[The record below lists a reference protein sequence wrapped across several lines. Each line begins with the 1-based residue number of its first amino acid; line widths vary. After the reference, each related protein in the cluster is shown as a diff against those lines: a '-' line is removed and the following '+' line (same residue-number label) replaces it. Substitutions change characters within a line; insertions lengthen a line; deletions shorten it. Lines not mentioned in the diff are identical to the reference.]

1 MPSSSTTAAAPREA
15 SKLARR
21 SSSAARA
28 RPATAAAASASPD
41 SSPDPPPWRDE
52 VLESHAALG
61 NVAFVLC
68 QPQGPQNVGS
78 VARVMQ
84 NFGVYNLRL
93 VDPGPFVL
101 ASALEDDVP
110 PTDAVVPDGASSRGG
125 VNSGAALGPDGLGDD
140 LPPALRPTRRT
151 TADDDE
157 SPDGETTSDRET
169 TSDGET
175 TPPSGE
181 DGASPTTPALCEEA
195 YRFACAADWLLAG
208 ASRHDSV
215 LDALADRTFVVATTA
230 RPRGGVPLVTAR
242 VAAKMLAE
250 EAKRGKVAVL
260 FGNERTGLTN
270 EEMAQA
276 HCAVAIPTA
285 GRGALC
291 RRSLKYTGGTGPT
304 SLNLSQAVGI
314 LAYETFIAAD
324 EMFDEADDDDA
335 EETRLE
341 EAPDGGGG
349 LEGGVDAEEEA
360 SGANEGK
367 KKSSRRRRVNAGR
380 IDPPAA
386 TLMTVGEKD
395 ALKRELLAARRSLD
409 VLADE
414 EDEAGAD
421 GEEEGSSGESSSS
434 SDSSDD
440 LSDEDLSDE
449 DSATIRER
457 RAIERV
463 LHAAPLARRDA
474 AALFQLARRV
484 TAIRRAEDH
493 RRDAGTFPA
502 ADGVSNRGPAVRDG
516 ARSSSES
523 ESRRVVSALDAAVL
537 GEATRLLK
545 RDEASERAT
554 TKRRLRAALRE
565 ALGVSLTDREI
576 AKTLARARA
585 DRADEAD
592 ERRDE

>member
-1 MPSSSTTAAAPREA
+1 M
-15 SKLARR
+15 
-21 SSSAARA
+21 
-28 RPATAAAASASPD
+28 
-41 SSPDPPPWRDE
+41 
-52 VLESHAALG
+52 
-61 NVAFVLC
+61 
-68 QPQGPQNVGS
+68 
-78 VARVMQ
+78 
-84 NFGVYNLRL
+84 
-93 VDPGPFVL
+93 
-101 ASALEDDVP
+101 
-110 PTDAVVPDGASSRGG
+110 
-125 VNSGAALGPDGLGDD
+125 
-140 LPPALRPTRRT
+140 
-151 TADDDE
+151 
-157 SPDGETTSDRET
+157 
-169 TSDGET
+169 
-175 TPPSGE
+175 
-181 DGASPTTPALCEEA
+181 
-195 YRFACAADWLLAG
+195 
-208 ASRHDSV
+208 
-215 LDALADRTFVVATTA
+215 
-230 RPRGGVPLVTAR
+230 
-242 VAAKMLAE
+242 
-250 EAKRGKVAVL
+250 L

-360 SGANEGK
+360 SGANEGE

-434 SDSSDD
+434 SDSFED

>member
-15 SKLARR
+15 STLARR

-28 RPATAAAASASPD
+28 RPAAAAAASASPD

-84 NFGVYNLRL
+84 NFGVYDLRL

-101 ASALEDDVP
+101 ASAREDDVP

-140 LPPALRPTRRT
+140 LPPALRPTRINNG
-151 TADDDE
+151 
-157 SPDGETTSDRET
+157 PDGYDEDGET

-181 DGASPTTPALCEEA
+181 DGASPTPALCEEA

-250 EAKRGKVAVL
+250 EARRGKVAVL

-285 GRGALC
+285 GQGALC

-360 SGANEGK
+360 SGANGGK
-367 KKSSRRRRVNAGR
+367 KKSARRRRVNAGR

-440 LSDEDLSDE
+440 DDEDLSDE

-474 AALFQLARRV
+474 AALFQLARRI

-493 RRDAGTFPA
+493 RRDAGTVPAA